1 MLTYYTAIEPNTKFK
16 GEQWGRGTPGTLQAM
31 TLENNDTW
39 KVLKI
44 KEKWSCQQ
52 NILHLKKYIPLKG
65 VK

>member
-1 MLTYYTAIEPNTKFK
+1 M
-16 GEQWGRGTPGTLQAM
+16 GEGGHQEHPKQQ
-31 TLENNDTW
+31 TLENNNTW